1 MKDAVGNRTLGAT
14 VIALLA
20 LAQAAFGVL
29 RALGWFHIGSDLMGQ
44 GLLLLPMIGMVAY
57 ARGAL
62 IAGIALLY
70 ILFALAV
77 LTRQGWARPIGIVAA
92 IVNLLLALSVVVQ
105 GESLLP
111 AVLGSIVP
119 AVILWHLYT
128 SAGAVAARPA
138 ISKFGTAGECSAQ
151 REAHGCWSRT

>member
-1 MKDAVGNRTLGAT
+1 MNNAVGNRTLGAT

-57 ARGAL
+57 ARGVL

-70 ILFALAV
+70 ILFALAI

-92 IVNLLLALSVVVQ
+92 IVNLLLVLSVVVQ
-105 GESLLP
+105 GESLLQ
-111 AVLGSIVP
+111 ALLWSIVP

-128 SAGAVAARPA
+128 QPAR
-138 ISKFGTAGECSAQ
+138 SLRDQ
-151 REAHGCWSRT
+151 R